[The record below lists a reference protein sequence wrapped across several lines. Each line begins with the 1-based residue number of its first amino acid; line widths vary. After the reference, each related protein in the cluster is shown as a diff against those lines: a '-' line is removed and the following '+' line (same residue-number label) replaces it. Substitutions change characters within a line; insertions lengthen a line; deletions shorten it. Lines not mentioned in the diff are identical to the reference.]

1 MGAALGLLGSG
12 FMDLRKAPIRGNS
25 ESHYCQVAAF
35 YVYWLEFNTVMNCGW
50 VKDEEN
56 NNKKNLKKRAKRE
69 YNETVRELA
78 EFVKKRDKGSESVIT
93 VDDHVL
99 KQK

>member
-12 FMDLRKAPIRGNS
+12 FMDVRKAPIRGNS

-56 NNKKNLKKRAKRE
+56 NNN
-69 YNETVRELA
+69 TVRELA

-93 VDDHVL
+93 VNDHVL

>member
-1 MGAALGLLGSG
+1 M
-12 FMDLRKAPIRGNS
+12 RKAPIRGNS
-25 ESHYCQVAAF
+25 ESHYCQVTAF

-56 NNKKNLKKRAKRE
+56 NNKKNLKKRAKRD
-69 YNETVRELA
+69 YNETVTELA
-78 EFVKKRDKGSESVIT
+78 EFVKKRDKGSESIIT